1 MKNEKIFSPIAGQII
16 QIEQVSDLVFAEKML
31 GDGIAVRPTIANH
44 FIVAPCDGKIQTVHA
59 SKHAVAIL
67 TSLGNEILIHTGVDT
82 VGLEGKGFEAF
93 VSIGQEVKKGD
104 KLLGVDFDF
113 ISKNAPSYDVIM
125 LVTNLA
131 EDSILTKNM
140 SANINAEEEIFSIG
154 QKGSS
159 EPVKSDK
166 EEKSSSGF
174 FSKLFGGKKDNITED
189 VKSSS
194 ESKTT
199 NSSEVISEIVNVIN
213 PTGIHTRPAS
223 RIFQIAGK
231 YKSTI
236 EIKAG
241 DKKANAKSIVA
252 ILGLGI
258 KFNDPIQVIANG
270 EDSQA
275 AVAEIIADVKD
286 GLGEGPS
293 SAGGHAPNSKEIK
306 EETPKKEEVLIS
318 DFSKEVSLKGVLA
331 APGLVIGESFA
342 IKEEEITFEENSKDS
357 VNELKHLETSI
368 LNTKQKLSKDIEE
381 AKSLKQ
387 DTKVEV
393 YSAHLTMLDDP
404 TLFDF
409 AKDVVAKD
417 KSAAYA
423 WRASIKNS
431 IEILRST
438 KDALLIERIADLKDL
453 ERRVLY
459 TILGMEQKDTS
470 YPENSII
477 IASDLVPSDLA
488 QFDTNVK
495 GVVLAQGSATS
506 HVALILRNMGVPAL
520 VAVGKSVLNVA
531 NGTSI
536 ILDANDAVLSIN
548 PDSKKLEDI
557 KVKQEK
563 LEKIR
568 LENISNA
575 KKDAVTLDG
584 RKIYVKGNVSN
595 GKETEKAFELGGE
608 GVGLLRSEFLFFNT
622 PSEPSIEAQHELYQY
637 AVDAMQGGSVT
648 LRTLDVGGDK
658 PLAFVK
664 IGAEENPIMGLRGVR
679 NYFNNSE
686 VFLNQIRAILKVKPL
701 ILCKIMIPMVAEVN
715 EVIKVREMIEEEM
728 KAQGI
733 KDKVEI
739 GTMIEVPS
747 AALIAD
753 KIAKYVDFFSI
764 GTNDLAQYTLAMD
777 RGNHNLTSRL
787 KNLNPSLLK
796 LIKMTVEG
804 GLKHNKPTAVCGAM
818 ASEIQ
823 SIPILIGLG
832 ITELSTSMRSI
843 PDVKA
848 LIRTLDYK
856 KCVEVAN
863 KALEMETSEQV
874 IDLVN
879 KEFF

>member
-1 MKNEKIFSPIAGQII
+1 MKNEKLFSPIAGQII
-16 QIEQVSDLVFAEKML
+16 QIEQVSDQVFAEKML
-31 GDGIAVRPTIANH
+31 GDGIALRPNISKH
-44 FIVAPCDGKIQTVHA
+44 FVVSPCDGEIQTVHA

-67 TSLGNEILIHTGVDT
+67 SNFGNEILIHTGVDT
-82 VGLEGKGFEAF
+82 VILEGKGFEAF
-93 VSIGQEVKKGD
+93 VSVGQKVKKGD

-125 LVTNLA
+125 LVTNMS
-131 EDSILTKNM
+131 EETILVKNM
-140 SANINAEEEIFSIG
+140 SVDINAGDEIFSIN

-159 EPVKSDK
+159 EPIE
-166 EEKSSSGF
+166 EEKASGGF
-174 FSKLFGGKKDNITED
+174 FSKLFGTKKEEP
-189 VKSSS
+189 K
-194 ESKTT
+194 
-199 NSSEVISEIVNVIN
+199 NSMQNKAEEVLPVNSGEIISEIVNVIN
-213 PTGIHTRPAS
+213 PTGIHARPAS

-231 YKSTI
+231 YKTTTV
-236 EIKAG
+236 EIKVG
-241 DKKANAKSIVA
+241 DKKANAKSIVS

-258 KFNDPIQVIANG
+258 KFNDPIQVVAKG
-270 EDSQA
+270 DEASV
-275 AVAEIIADVKD
+275 AVAEIIADIKD
-286 GLGEGPS
+286 GLGEVIQSVGS
-293 SAGGHAPNSKEIK
+293 HSHVSDVTKES
-306 EETPKKEEVLIS
+306 PKKEEVVVS

-331 APGLVIGESFA
+331 SPGLVIGKSFLISKQE
-342 IKEEEITFEENSKDS
+342 IKVEENSKDILLEVKALKNALENIKS
-357 VNELKHLETSI
+357 KLVKDIAEAKELKQ
-368 LNTKQKLSKDIEE
+368 N
-381 AKSLKQ
+381 
-387 DTKVEV
+387 TKVEV

-409 AKDVVAKD
+409 ANEVIQKGKTAGF
-417 KSAAYA
+417 A
-423 WRASIKNS
+423 WRSSINNS
-431 IEILRST
+431 VEILKST
-438 KDALLIERIADLKDL
+438 GNSLLIERVADLKDL
-453 ERRVLY
+453 ENRVLY
-459 TILGMEQKDTS
+459 NILGMEVKSAS
-470 YPENSII
+470 YPADSII
-477 IASDLVPSDLA
+477 IAEDLVPSDLA
-488 QFDTNVK
+488 QFDENVK

-520 VAVGKSVLNVA
+520 VAVGKSVSNIV

-536 ILDANDAVLSIN
+536 ILDANDGLLSIN
-548 PDSKKLEDI
+548 PDANKLGQIKIKHDKLEAI
-557 KVKQEK
+557 KK
-563 LEKIR
+563 
-568 LENISNA
+568 ENISNA
-575 KKDAVTLDG
+575 KKDAITLDG
-584 RKIYVKGNVSN
+584 RRIYVKGNVSN
-595 GKETEKAFELGGE
+595 GKETEKAFDLGGE
-608 GVGLLRSEFLFFNT
+608 GVGLLRTEFLFFNT
-622 PSEPSIEAQHELYQY
+622 PIEPTIQEQHDLYQY

-664 IGAEENPIMGLRGVR
+664 IGFEENPIMGLRGVR
-679 NYFNNSE
+679 NYFNNPE

-701 ILCKIMIPMVAEVN
+701 MLCKIMVPMIAEVN
-715 EVIKVREMIEEEM
+715 EIIKVREMIESEM
-728 KAQGI
+728 KALGI

-796 LIKMTVEG
+796 LIKMTVDG

-818 ASEIQ
+818 ASEVQ

-848 LIRTLDYK
+848 IIRTLDYK
-856 KCVEVAN
+856 KCVELAN
-863 KALEMETSEQV
+863 KALGMETSEQV
-874 IDLVN
+874 IELIN

>member
-1 MKNEKIFSPIAGQII
+1 MKNEKIFSPLAGQII
-16 QIEQVSDLVFAEKML
+16 QIEQVSDPVFAEKML
-31 GDGIAVRPTIANH
+31 GDGIAVRPSITKH
-44 FIVAPCDGKIQTVHA
+44 DIVAPCDGIIQTVHA

-67 TSLGNEILIHTGVDT
+67 CDGGYEVLIHTGVDT
-82 VGLEGKGFEAF
+82 VSLEGKGFESF
-93 VSIGQEVKKGD
+93 VSAGQKIKKGD
-104 KLLGVDFDF
+104 KLLSVDFDF

-125 LVTNLA
+125 IVTNMTEETAL
-131 EDSILTKNM
+131 IKNM
-140 SANINAEEEIFSIG
+140 SNNINAGEEIFEISK
-154 QKGSS
+154 KGSS
-159 EPVKSDK
+159 EPDKK
-166 EEKSSSGF
+166 EEISSGF
-174 FSKLFGGKKDNITED
+174 FSKLFGAKKDSKKEEPISS
-189 VKSSS
+189 KSVSP
-194 ESKTT
+194 ESAST
-199 NSSEVISEIVNVIN
+199 NSGELTSEVVNVIN
-213 PTGIHTRPAS
+213 HTGIHARPAS

-231 YKSTI
+231 YKSKI
-236 EIKAG
+236 EIKSG

-258 KFNDPIQVIANG
+258 KFNDPIQVVANG
-270 EDSQA
+270 EDA
-275 AVAEIIADVKD
+275 KEAIAEIIVNIKD
-286 GLGEGPS
+286 GLGEGGLQPS
-293 SAGGHAPNSKEIK
+293 VVAKVTPEHKK
-306 EETPKKEEVLIS
+306 EETIVS
-318 DFSKEVSLKGVLA
+318 DFSFDVTLKGVLA
-331 APGLVIGESFA
+331 SPGLIIGKSFSIVEEA
-342 IKEEEITFEENSKDS
+342 ITVVENAKDISAEEK
-357 VNELKHLETSI
+357 LLETSI
-368 LNTKQKLSKDIEE
+368 ADTKVKLTKDIAE
-381 AKSLKQ
+381 AKELKQ
-387 DTKVEV
+387 TTKVEV

-409 AKDVVAKD
+409 ASDLIKKG
-417 KSAAYA
+417 KSAGFA
-423 WRASIKNS
+423 WKSSVKNS
-431 IEILRST
+431 VEILNST
-438 KDALLIERIADLKDL
+438 GDALLIERIADLKDL

-459 TILGMEQKDTS
+459 NILGMEVKSAS
-470 YPENSII
+470 YPKDSVI
-477 IASDLVPSDLA
+477 IAEDLVPSDLA
-488 QFDTNVK
+488 QFDENVK
-495 GVVLAQGSATS
+495 GVVLALGSATS

-520 VAVGKSVLNVA
+520 VAVGKSILNVT
-531 NGTSI
+531 NGAAI
-536 ILDANDAVLSIN
+536 ILDSNDGTLSIN
-548 PDSKKLEDI
+548 PDPKKLESI

-563 LEKIR
+563 LESIKN
-568 LENISNA
+568 ENIANA
-575 KKDAVTLDG
+575 KKPATTLDG
-584 RKIYVKGNVSN
+584 HKIFVKGNVSN
-595 GKETEKAFELGGE
+595 GNETEKAFELGGE
-608 GVGLLRSEFLFFNT
+608 GVGLLRTEFLFFNT
-622 PSEPSIEAQHELYQY
+622 PTEPSIEDQHGLYQY

-679 NYFNNSE
+679 NYFNNLD

-701 ILCKIMIPMVAEVN
+701 VLCKIMIPMVAEVN
-715 EVIKVREMIEEEM
+715 EVIKIREIIENEM

-796 LIKMTVEG
+796 LIKMTVDG

-818 ASEIQ
+818 ASEVH
-823 SIPILIGLG
+823 SVPILIGLG

-863 KALEMETSEQV
+863 KALDMETSEEV
-874 IDLVN
+874 IELVN
-879 KEFF
+879 KEFFNK

>member
-1 MKNEKIFSPIAGQII
+1 MKNEKLFSPIAGQII
-16 QIEQVSDLVFAEKML
+16 QIEQVSDQVFAEKML
-31 GDGIAVRPTIANH
+31 GDGIALRPNISKH
-44 FIVAPCDGKIQTVHA
+44 FVVSPCDGEIQTVHA

-67 TSLGNEILIHTGVDT
+67 SNFGNEILIHTGVDT
-82 VGLEGKGFEAF
+82 VILEGKGFEAF
-93 VSIGQEVKKGD
+93 VSVGQKVKKGD

-125 LVTNLA
+125 LVTNMS
-131 EDSILTKNM
+131 EETILVKNM
-140 SANINAEEEIFSIG
+140 SVDINAGDEIFSIN

-159 EPVKSDK
+159 EPIE
-166 EEKSSSGF
+166 EEKASGGF
-174 FSKLFGGKKDNITED
+174 FSKLFGTKKEEP
-189 VKSSS
+189 K
-194 ESKTT
+194 
-199 NSSEVISEIVNVIN
+199 NSMQNKAEEVLPVNSGEIISEIVNVIN
-213 PTGIHTRPAS
+213 PTGIHARPAS

-231 YKSTI
+231 YKTTTV
-236 EIKAG
+236 EIKVG
-241 DKKANAKSIVA
+241 DKKANAKSIVS

-258 KFNDPIQVIANG
+258 KFNDPIQVVAKG
-270 EDSQA
+270 DEASV
-275 AVAEIIADVKD
+275 AVAEIIADIKD
-286 GLGEGPS
+286 GLGEGIQS
-293 SAGGHAPNSKEIK
+293 VGSHSHVSDVTKES
-306 EETPKKEEVLIS
+306 PKKEEVVVS

-331 APGLVIGESFA
+331 SPGLVIGKSFLISKQE
-342 IKEEEITFEENSKDS
+342 IKVEENSKDILLEVKALKNALENIKS
-357 VNELKHLETSI
+357 KLVKDIAEAKELKQ
-368 LNTKQKLSKDIEE
+368 N
-381 AKSLKQ
+381 
-387 DTKVEV
+387 TKVEV

-409 AKDVVAKD
+409 ANEVIQKGKTAGF
-417 KSAAYA
+417 A
-423 WRASIKNS
+423 WRSSINNS
-431 IEILRST
+431 VEILKST
-438 KDALLIERIADLKDL
+438 GNSLLIERVADLKDL
-453 ERRVLY
+453 ENRVLY
-459 TILGMEQKDTS
+459 NILGMEVKS
-470 YPENSII
+470 AAYPADSII
-477 IASDLVPSDLA
+477 IAEDLVPSDLA
-488 QFDTNVK
+488 QFDENVK

-520 VAVGKSVLNVA
+520 VAVGKSVSNIV

-536 ILDANDAVLSIN
+536 ILDANDGLLSIN
-548 PDSKKLEDI
+548 PDANKLGQIKIKHDKLEAI
-557 KVKQEK
+557 KK
-563 LEKIR
+563 
-568 LENISNA
+568 ENISNA
-575 KKDAVTLDG
+575 KKDAITLDG
-584 RKIYVKGNVSN
+584 RRIYVKGNVSN
-595 GKETEKAFELGGE
+595 GKETEKAFDLGGE
-608 GVGLLRSEFLFFNT
+608 GVGLLRTEFLFFNT
-622 PSEPSIEAQHELYQY
+622 PIEPTIQEQHDLYQY

-664 IGAEENPIMGLRGVR
+664 IGFEENPIMGLRGVR
-679 NYFNNSE
+679 NYFNNPE

-701 ILCKIMIPMVAEVN
+701 MLCKIMVPMIAEVN
-715 EVIKVREMIEEEM
+715 EIIKVREMIESEM
-728 KAQGI
+728 KALGI

-796 LIKMTVEG
+796 LIKMTVDG

-818 ASEIQ
+818 ASEVQ

-848 LIRTLDYK
+848 IIRTLDYK

-863 KALEMETSEQV
+863 KALGMETSEQV
-874 IDLVN
+874 IELIN